1 MDRKAFFESIR
12 KASPSANL
20 NRENGQFGPETLIAP
35 EESNP
40 GIQGLSGPKGLTRRT
55 NTGTAAY
62 KGTFG
67 KDELMH
73 LLRRTLFGVKISD
86 YNVYKGKTLEQAVDA
101 LLNVSTTLPNPPV
114 NNYGNLVK
122 DPNVPYG
129 STWVNAALDPAVEP
143 QRKGSVK
150 SWFWG
155 QMVTQSP
162 DIQAKMVLFWHN
174 HFAIQFLEIPDARA
188 CYVYTKVLYTH
199 ALGNFK
205 DLTRAVTID
214 PAMLFYLNGRLN
226 TKRAPDENYARELQ
240 ELFTLGK
247 GPNSKFTEDDVKAM
261 ARVLTGWSINPLTNP
276 FSTAF
281 VSVNHDSSDKQFSS
295 FYGNTLIKGQTG
307 INAGNTELDDLLT
320 MIFKVDEVAL
330 FLCRK
335 LYEYFVYYEI
345 DDTVEANVIVPLAK
359 VFRDSG
365 YSIKAVLKTL
375 LMSEHFFDSWNRACV
390 IKDPL
395 TQQVGFCREME
406 LKFPASTDYFLLYQM
421 YQMGMNFGQLTQL
434 NLGDPPN
441 VAGWPAWY
449 QKPLFHRSWI
459 NSDTLPKRNQFTDY
473 LLFIG
478 HKVGSFTLMADVWIF
493 TKQLT
498 SPGDADDLIAE
509 SVSHLLP
516 MSISA
521 AQTATLKEILL
532 PGGIPDYNWSDEY
545 RAATDASDPNH
556 TTAKSTATV
565 KIQYLIKSIMNLSEY
580 QLS

>member
-1 MDRKAFFESIR
+1 MDRKQFFQSLR
-12 KASPSANL
+12 NPSSSD
-20 NRENGQFGPETLIAP
+20 QFAVNEVDETLQKD
-35 EESNP
+35 EEIN
-40 GIQGLSGPKGLTRRT
+40 GNIGLQRRT
-55 NTGTAAY
+55 NTGISAY
-62 KGTFG
+62 KGSFG
-67 KDELMH
+67 KSELMH
-73 LLRRTLFGVKISD
+73 LLRRTLFGVKVSD
-86 YNVYKGKTLEQAVDA
+86 YNLYKGKTLEQVVDA
-101 LLNVSTTLPNPPV
+101 LLNVPSAMPNPPI
-114 NNYGNLVK
+114 NNYGNLVN

-129 STWVNAALDPAVEP
+129 STWVNAPLDPAVEP
-143 QRKGSVK
+143 NRKNSVK
-150 SWFWG
+150 SWLWSL
-155 QMVTQSP
+155 MVTQTP

-174 HFAIQFLEIPDARA
+174 HFALQFLEIPDSRA

-205 DLTRAVTID
+205 DLTRAITID

-226 TKRAPDENYARELQ
+226 TKKAPDENYARELQ

-261 ARVLTGWSINPLTNP
+261 AKVLTGWSINPLTNP

-281 VSVNHDSSDKQFSS
+281 VSVNHDSTDKQFSS
-295 FYGNTLIKGQTG
+295 FYGNTVIKGQTG

-330 FLCRK
+330 FICRK

-345 DDTVEANVIVPLAK
+345 DDTVETNVIVPLAK

-365 YSIKAVLKTL
+365 YSIKSVLKTL
-375 LMSEHFFDSWNRACV
+375 LMSEHFFDTWNRACV
-390 IKDPL
+390 IKDPI
-395 TQQVGFCREME
+395 TQQAGFCREME
-406 LKFPASTDYFLLYQM
+406 LKFPSSTDYFLLYQM
-421 YQMGMNFGQLTQL
+421 YQMGMAFGQLTQL
-434 NLGDPPN
+434 NIGDPPN

-478 HKVGSFTLMADVWIF
+478 HKVGTYTMIVDPWIF
-493 TKQLT
+493 VKQL
-498 SPGDADDLIAE
+498 SNPGKADDLIADCT
-509 SVSHLLP
+509 SHLLP
-516 MSISA
+516 MSLSA
-521 AQTATLKEILL
+521 TQIASLKEVLL

-545 RAATDASDPNH
+545 RAATDPSDPNYA
-556 TTAKSTATV
+556 TALSTATV
-565 KIQYLIKSIMNLSEY
+565 KLKYLLKSIMNLSEY

>member
-1 MDRKAFFESIR
+1 MDRKQFFQSL
-12 KASPSANL
+12 KNPLTANPQQVYGAE
-20 NRENGQFGPETLIAP
+20 ENPATDPHGTQAK
-35 EESNP
+35 
-40 GIQGLSGPKGLTRRT
+40 KGLTRRT
-55 NTGTAAY
+55 NTGTKAFT
-62 KGTFG
+62 GTFG
-67 KDELMH
+67 QAELMH
-73 LLRRTLFGVKISD
+73 LLRRTLFGVKIAD
-86 YNVYKGKTLEQAVDA
+86 YKLYKGKSLEQVVDA
-101 LLNVSTTLPNPPV
+101 LLNVSSTLPNPPI
-114 NNYGNLVK
+114 NNYGNLIN

-129 STWVNAALDPAVEP
+129 STWVNAPLDPAVEP
-143 QRKGSVK
+143 ARKNSIK
-150 SWFWG
+150 SWFWS
-155 QMVTQSP
+155 QMVNQTP

-174 HFAIQFLEIPDARA
+174 HFAIQFLEIPDSRA
-188 CYVYTKVLYTH
+188 CYVHTKVLYTH
-199 ALGNFK
+199 ALGNLK
-205 DLTRAVTID
+205 DLTRAITID

-226 TKRAPDENYARELQ
+226 TKKAPDENYGRELQ

-295 FYGNTLIKGQTG
+295 FYGNTVIKGQTG

-335 LYEYFVYYEI
+335 LYEFFVYYEI
-345 DDTVEANVIVPLAK
+345 DDTVETNVIVPLAK
-359 VFRDSG
+359 VFRDSE

-395 TQQVGFCREME
+395 TQQAGFCREME
-406 LKFPASTDYFLLYQM
+406 LKFPSSSDYFLQYKMFEL
-421 YQMGMNFGQLTQL
+421 GMAFGQLTQL
-434 NLGDPPN
+434 NIGDPPN

-473 LLFIG
+473 LLLLG
-478 HKVGSFTLMADVWIF
+478 HKVGNFTLLVDPWLFV
-493 TKQLT
+493 KQL
-498 SPGDADDLIAE
+498 SNPGTADDLISDSLA
-509 SVSHLLP
+509 HLLP
-516 MSISA
+516 MSLNA
-521 AQTATLKEILL
+521 AQTASLKEVLL

-545 RAATDASDPNH
+545 RAATDPSDPKY
-556 TTAKSTATV
+556 TTALTTVTV
-565 KIQYLIKSIMNLSEY
+565 KLRYLLKSIMNLSEY